1 MENLSQQLCLGQLFQ
16 RFQTAVSELSTAFH
30 AENKAAGPKP
40 MCQQEEQSVALTM
53 AKQQLG
59 LQEGSREAALSWCEA
74 N

>member
-1 MENLSQQLCLGQLFQ
+1 MENLSQQLCSGQLL
-16 RFQTAVSELSTAFH
+16 AISKLSTAFH

-59 LQEGSREAALSWCEA
+59 LQEGSREAALPWCEA